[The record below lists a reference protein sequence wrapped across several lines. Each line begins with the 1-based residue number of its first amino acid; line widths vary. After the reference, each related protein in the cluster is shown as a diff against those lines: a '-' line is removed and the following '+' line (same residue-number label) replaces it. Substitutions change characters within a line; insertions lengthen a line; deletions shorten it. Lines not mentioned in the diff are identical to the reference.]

1 MAATSELESAPAWT
15 LQPGA
20 SIKRRELHQLF
31 GGGWQGGIS
40 SSATSPNVF
49 LFSDPDS
56 GEAHGYIDTWKDDG
70 CFHYTG
76 EGQCGDQ
83 EMVRGN
89 RAILDASKEGRALR
103 VFFADGPT
111 APCHGRYSRPYR
123 RLHPLGR

>member
-1 MAATSELESAPAWT
+1 MALASSASSSPPWT
-15 LQPGA
+15 LTPGA

-40 SSATSPNVF
+40 PSAISPNVF
-49 LFSDPDS
+49 IFSDPDS
-56 GEAHGYIDTWKDDG
+56 GERHGYFDTWKDDG

-76 EGQCGDQ
+76 EGQRGDQ

-103 VFFADGPT
+103 VFFADGAT
-111 APCHGRYSRPYR
+111 VTYQGRW
-123 RLHPLGR
+123 